1 MNKDNKAKA
10 RKVFLTDQEYEP
22 LHEQA
27 ENAALSFSAYAR
39 NVLLSQE
46 VSTEAPLRQAV
57 CELLCRYINL
67 VNVYVLDPE
76 AKNKFIELENELW
89 QSIK

>member
-1 MNKDNKAKA
+1 MNKNNKAKA

-46 VSTEAPLRQAV
+46 VSTEVPLRQAV